1 MNGTY
6 GIVRE
11 RTVLNMN
18 GMKKGTMV
26 NNEADGLSVL
36 LSLILFVSEGG
47 LADLNQRQELMTPN
61 AETGT

>member
-1 MNGTY
+1 
-6 GIVRE
+6 
-11 RTVLNMN
+11 MN
-18 GMKKGTMV
+18 GMNKGTMV
-26 NNEADGLSVL
+26 NNEADGISVL